1 MAPTSA
7 GLSSLSDTERMHLS
21 FGNLVVEFFGTGM
34 LCFTVAATTV
44 QDNAMAPVAIG
55 LVLSVLSYSGSHL
68 SGAMYNPAV
77 ALALVIRGGLPIV
90 AFTPYVL
97 AQLVGAYSGGA
108 LAKVVVGSIGCPIMT
123 ASFGPAFAC
132 EFAFAFALCHTVLH
146 TATIASTSNSYYGIA
161 IGLSVMSG
169 SVAVGD
175 GKPRSVIAYD
185 TPCARPLQYVP

>member
-1 MAPTSA
+1 MVITANIASSSSSVRTHIHSARFAHSLTAFGAAISNWPLVGHSIIPLSVFLFATKRVAPTSVA

-108 LAKVVVGSIGCPIMT
+108 LSLIHI
-123 ASFGPAFAC
+123 
-132 EFAFAFALCHTVLH
+132 
-146 TATIASTSNSYYGIA
+146 
-161 IGLSVMSG
+161 
-169 SVAVGD
+169 
-175 GKPRSVIAYD
+175 
-185 TPCARPLQYVP
+185 

>member
-1 MAPTSA
+1 
-7 GLSSLSDTERMHLS
+7 MHLS

-44 QDNAMAPVAIG
+44 QDSSMAPVAIG
-55 LVLSVLSYSGSHL
+55 LVLGLVLLWSHL

-77 ALALVIRGGLPIV
+77 ALALVVRGGLPIV

-161 IGLSVMSG
+161 IGFSVMSG
-169 SVAVGD
+169 AVAVDD
-175 GKPRSVIAYD
+175 GKPRS
-185 TPCARPLQYVP
+185 PCARSSSVCP